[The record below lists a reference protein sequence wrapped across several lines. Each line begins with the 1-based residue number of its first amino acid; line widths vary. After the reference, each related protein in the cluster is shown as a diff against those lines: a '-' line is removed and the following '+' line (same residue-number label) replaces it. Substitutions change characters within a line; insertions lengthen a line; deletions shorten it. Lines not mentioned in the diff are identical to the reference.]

1 MKSVDRDFD
10 SGGLRRIWWVMALIS
25 VVLVYAR
32 IVERCW
38 HAIRLHELS
47 FQLFFVPVLCVFPL
61 MFSVLFRRYIKN
73 ASRQNLVSA
82 RVAGNCEFFVA
93 MMLFFSYFA
102 IFEFGWP
109 H

>member
-1 MKSVDRDFD
+1 
-10 SGGLRRIWWVMALIS
+10 
-25 VVLVYAR
+25 
-32 IVERCW
+32 
-38 HAIRLHELS
+38 
-47 FQLFFVPVLCVFPL
+47 
-61 MFSVLFRRYIKN
+61 MFSVLFRRYIKD
-73 ASRQNLVSA
+73 ALRENLVSA

>member
-10 SGGLRRIWWVMALIS
+10 PAGTSKIWWPVAFIAVL
-25 VVLVYAR
+25 LVYSR
-32 IVERCW
+32 IVERYW
-38 HAIRLHELS
+38 PAIRLHELS
-47 FQLFFVPVLCVFPL
+47 FQMFIVPLLCVFPL
-61 MFSVLFRRYIKN
+61 AFSLLFRRYIK
-73 ASRQNLVSA
+73 AALRENLVSA

-93 MMLFFSYFA
+93 MMLFISYFA